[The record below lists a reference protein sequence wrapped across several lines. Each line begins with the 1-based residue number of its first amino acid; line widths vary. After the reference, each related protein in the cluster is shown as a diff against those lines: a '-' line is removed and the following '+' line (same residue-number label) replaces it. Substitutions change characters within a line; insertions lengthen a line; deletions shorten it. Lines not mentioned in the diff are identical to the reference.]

1 MNSEPKISD
10 QLQHLK
16 LISGKKLC
24 SIFDRI
30 FEDVLTFEY
39 DTPSEFMNILWDRYE
54 NTEQSLNGSVFE
66 GLLAI
71 LMYREG
77 IIPLFVQAKLTFVPN
92 IDFDFVLYSRE
103 RGPIVLSAKTS
114 LRERYKQADLEGMM
128 LRQVHRRA
136 ESYLLTMNHAEAAR
150 VNHKIASGLALG
162 IDEVVVAETPA
173 LDALVT
179 HLKTYNFYVP
189 EKISVLNSSR
199 LIS

>member
-1 MNSEPKISD
+1 MNNELKISD
-10 QLQHLK
+10 QLRQLK

-24 SIFDRI
+24 SIFDQI

-39 DTPSEFMNILWDRYE
+39 DTPSAFMNVLWQRYE

-71 LMYREG
+71 LLYREG

-92 IDFDFVLYSRE
+92 IDFDFVLYSEE

-150 VNHKIASGLALG
+150 VNHKISTGLALG

-173 LDALVT
+173 LDALIK

-189 EKISVLNSSR
+189 EKVSVLKSSR
-199 LIS
+199 IIS